1 MCTDMG
7 CKLALEDK
15 KRVAFRRRQRHEHV
29 DATRHAKP
37 CNCSSLASQQQKGH
51 RTKEKLIQ
59 FLCSSCL
66 LCVCYPLAC
75 VCCFIKLPCRI
86 CHQALR
92 CAQKW
97 ACYGSKNNRAG
108 FVNSLAFAKS
118 GEFLVAGVGHV
129 KIFSN
134 CVLLTVVLKVVM
146 SCQGCAGAV
155 NRILGKMEGIFIPA
169 SYLYYHIQNE
179 NDLLWMSPPLFR
191 HRHHRHCFALLR
203 DQVRKRN
210 IHHTY
215 LDFVQCRAAFHF
227 HHQDIQTRDMKK
239 KATTED
245 VELLT
250 KSWAALAEKVRL
262 VLNEYPQLRLT
273 QGRKVLEIC
282 LTIKWDNGKALE
294 FLLESL
300 GYENSNDV
308 FPIYIGDDRTD
319 EDAFRVTNVATH
331 S

>member
-1 MCTDMG
+1 MGPTYNDMG

-92 CAQKW
+92 CARKW
-97 ACYGSKNNRAG
+97 ACYGSKNNR
-108 FVNSLAFAKS
+108 
-118 GEFLVAGVGHV
+118 
-129 KIFSN
+129 
-134 CVLLTVVLKVVM
+134 TVVLKVGM

-179 NDLLWMSPPLFR
+179 NDLVIVAMYFNSNILTPTINYGCHLHSSDTGITDIALHSSGIMSEKGIYTR
-191 HRHHRHCFALLR
+191 HIWTLCNVALLS
-203 DQVRKRN
+203 
-210 IHHTY
+210 IST
-215 LDFVQCRAAFHF
+215 
-227 HHQDIQTRDMKK
+227 TRIYK
-239 KATTED
+239 
-245 VELLT
+245 
-250 KSWAALAEKVRL
+250 
-262 VLNEYPQLRLT
+262 
-273 QGRKVLEIC
+273 QGI
-282 LTIKWDNGKALE
+282 
-294 FLLESL
+294 
-300 GYENSNDV
+300 
-308 FPIYIGDDRTD
+308 
-319 EDAFRVTNVATH
+319 
-331 S
+331 